1 MIRIEETMN
10 NNDFA
15 IQLTGVSKKFR
26 LYSKPLDRL
35 KEALHPLKKKL
46 HAEHWALHDISLS
59 IRRGETVG
67 IMGRNG
73 AGKSTLLQLITSVL
87 EPTGGEVRVN
97 GRISALLELGAGF
110 NPELTGRENVMAQAP
125 LMGMS
130 RGEMTARMPAIES
143 FADIGDYIDQPVK
156 TYSSGM
162 FVRLAFSMS
171 MSIDPDILIIDEA
184 LAVGDASF
192 QEKCFRKLKE
202 YKDRGKTFLL
212 VSHSAGLISQLC
224 DRVAIIEKGKIDFL
238 GTTQDALIRYGQL
251 MFGSKLSNDSIQT
264 AAADC
269 LQATPITTI
278 AIDAFSWAKESDV
291 DLCHLQPGFN
301 PNERR
306 SGNNYGL
313 ITDFRVVENGNVLA
327 ANQINIGAQVDIY
340 MKTNFS
346 KAVSHPRVAISINT
360 PTGLLVHG
368 VNSKMKH
375 LKVPAAKSHDMRVF
389 KFSFANRLSPG
400 EYLISFWLMEEEISG
415 PVRLDTRESML
426 ILESI
431 GLPTFNGLFDL
442 DVDFSEISPP
452 QNLN

>member
-1 MIRIEETMN
+1 MN
-10 NNDFA
+10 NNDYA
-15 IQLTGVSKKFR
+15 IQLTSVSKKFR

-35 KEALHPLKKKL
+35 KEALHPLKKTL
-46 HAEHWALHDISLS
+46 HVEHWALRDISLS
-59 IRRGETVG
+59 VGRGETVG

-73 AGKSTLLQLITSVL
+73 AGKSTLLQIITSVL
-87 EPTGGEVRVN
+87 EPTSGEICVN

-110 NPELTGRENVMAQAP
+110 NPELTGRENVMSQAP
-125 LMGMS
+125 LMGMTRS
-130 RGEMTARMPAIES
+130 EMTVRMPEIES
-143 FADIGDYIDQPVK
+143 FADIGEYIDQPVK

-171 MSIDPDILIIDEA
+171 ISIDPDILIIDEA

-192 QEKCFRKLKE
+192 QEKCFRKLKAF
-202 YKDRGKTFLL
+202 KDQGKTFLL

-238 GTTQDALIRYGQL
+238 GTTQEALIRYGQL

-264 AAADC
+264 IATDRH
-269 LQATPITTI
+269 QANPIKQI
-278 AIDAFSWAKESDV
+278 AIDIFSWTKESDV
-291 DLCHLQPGFN
+291 DICHLQPGYN
-301 PNERR
+301 HNERR
-306 SGNNYGL
+306 SGNNSGV
-313 ITDFRVVENGNVLA
+313 ITDFRVMSNGCLLV
-327 ANQINIGAQVDIY
+327 ANQINMGDLLDIFL
-340 MKTNFS
+340 KINFT

-368 VNSKMKH
+368 VNSRMKGID
-375 LKVPAAKSHDMRVF
+375 VPAANAHDMRVF

-426 ILESI
+426 IIENI
-431 GLPTFNGLFDL
+431 GLPTFNGLIDL
-442 DVDFSEISPP
+442 DISFSEIAPA
-452 QNLN
+452 L